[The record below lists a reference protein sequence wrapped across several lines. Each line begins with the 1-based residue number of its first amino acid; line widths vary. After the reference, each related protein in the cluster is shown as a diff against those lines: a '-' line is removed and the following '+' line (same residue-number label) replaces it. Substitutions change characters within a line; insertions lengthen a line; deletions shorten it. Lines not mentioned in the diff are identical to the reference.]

1 MGEAPNTETA
11 TESGNTIGRMFPFKH
26 TLDVG
31 NSGILVAWAQAK
43 LHEHGHYTGP
53 IDGRYDR
60 EMTLAVRKF
69 QDSVNLKITGVIDR
83 KTWDA
88 L

>member
-1 MGEAPNTETA
+1 MGESTNTEQSA
-11 TESGNTIGRMFPFKH
+11 HSIAHRFPFKH

-43 LHEHGHYTGP
+43 LHQHGHYDGP

-60 EMTLAVRKF
+60 EVTLAVRNF
-69 QDSVNLKITGVIDR
+69 QQSRKLVITGVIDR

>member
-1 MGEAPNTETA
+1 MNETIDGDER
-11 TESGNTIGRMFPFKH
+11 THTIAHRFPFKH

-31 NSGILVAWAQAK
+31 NSGILVAWAQSK
-43 LHEHGHYTGP
+43 LHEHGQYDGP

-60 EMTLAVRKF
+60 EVTVAVRNF
-69 QDSVNLKITGVIDR
+69 QQLKSLMVTGVIDR

>member
-1 MGEAPNTETA
+1 MGEPNNTE
-11 TESGNTIGRMFPFKH
+11 ESKSLIAHRFPFRH
-26 TLDVG
+26 TIDVG

-43 LHEHGHYTGP
+43 LHEHGHYAGA

-60 EMTLAVRKF
+60 EVSLAVRNF
-69 QDSVNLKITGVIDR
+69 QKSRKLMITGVIDR